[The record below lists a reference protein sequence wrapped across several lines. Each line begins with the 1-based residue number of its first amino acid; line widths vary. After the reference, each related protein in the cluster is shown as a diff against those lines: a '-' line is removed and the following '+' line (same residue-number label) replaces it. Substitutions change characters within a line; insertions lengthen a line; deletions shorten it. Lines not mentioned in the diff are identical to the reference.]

1 MEKIYESKINKI
13 NNLLNKY
20 YEKLRNGQFSND
32 EDDYNENL
40 KIKNGIKELII
51 DINNND
57 NIFENEKQLLK
68 NEILKLLGE
77 NTGCVEDCK
86 IAEIIL
92 NELVEKNIINKN
104 NVNYYYSNENTGRW
118 Y

>member
-1 MEKIYESKINKI
+1 MEKYYENKINEI
-13 NNLLNKY
+13 NNLLKNY
-20 YEKLRNGQFSND
+20 YEDERNGKFLNN

-40 KIKNGIKELII
+40 KIKNKIKELII
-51 DINNND
+51 DVNNDD
-57 NIFENEKQLLK
+57 NIFENEKQSLK
-68 NEILKLLGE
+68 NKILKLLGE

-92 NELVEKNIINKN
+92 KELIEKNIINQN
-104 NVNYYYSNENTGRW
+104 NVDYYNSNENTGRW